1 MFPRYIAP
9 SDLAQITIINM
20 DTNKS
25 AEELEQ
31 EKSDSKI
38 SEEKLKAEE
47 EAAAEAKAKA
57 EAENKEEED
66 LTKVPLSEY
75 TRTKE
80 ILWRMTK
87 DIVDDEDKLA
97 ELAETDPKRLERLKV
112 EFPKLFK
119 DIKIPVKNITDEDIE
134 ARVNAAVAKQLTS
147 SGKSDALKALQD
159 ELKMTD
165 MEFLDIK
172 GEIADKAEHLMNIEM
187 SSNYKDAV
195 LLAYKNLNPK
205 KFKEIMEK
213 QAAKDILDRKKN
225 AKAAPGQGAD
235 GKKFSQLVMDNYA
248 RLGFK
253 SPQEMVDY
261 QDPKKVIGIM

>member
-1 MFPRYIAP
+1 ME
-9 SDLAQITIINM
+9 
-20 DTNKS
+20 TNKS
-25 AEELEQ
+25 AEELEK

-47 EAAAEAKAKA
+47 EAKALAAAEEEAKVKAEAEAKA
-57 EAENKEEED
+57 KEEED

-87 DIVDDEDKLA
+87 DIVDDADKLA
-97 ELAETDPKRLERLKV
+97 ELAESDPKRLERLKA

-119 DIKIPVKNITDEDIE
+119 DIKVPVKTVTDEDIQ
-134 ARVNAAVAKQLTS
+134 ARVDAAVAKQLTS

-172 GEIADKAEHLMNIEM
+172 GEIAEKAEHLVSIELA
-187 SSNYKDAV
+187 SNYKDAV

-205 KFKEIMEK
+205 KFKEIIEK
-213 QAAKDILDRKKN
+213 QAVKDILDRKKN
-225 AKAAPGQGAD
+225 AKTASGQGAD
-235 GKKFSQLVMDNYA
+235 GKKFSQVVMNNYA